1 MTNPN
6 VQIPADR
13 LLDPM
18 LAELVSKLSMEKPN
32 WFFRQV
38 KNETGY
44 NHAMRMGEKAPEG
57 KRYIRELDVFQDN
70 RSAGSIWVEQQ
81 YRYRGEDRKNFVVS
95 SKRID
100 NGRQRNKMA
109 STKVDV
115 AVRNAKKYFDP
126 PKTGEIIY
134 EMQDLAGDRLGRAL
148 VGLKSYIQNSHA
160 FGSGRSLTAQRYL
173 HALLTGAPVDPLH
186 EAELRAAFCTT
197 KFEEELSKYLLAE
210 SMSKR
215 TYKTITVIE
224 GDYCMF
230 AEDVNYTSPEEANKA
245 PVLSLSFEQLPEDY
259 QNKVAVLQ
267 LMQDNEVVLDVG
279 FRLSETTFLV
289 VVDDA

>member
-44 NHAMRMGEKAPEG
+44 NHAMRGGDKAPDG
-57 KRYIRELDVFQDN
+57 TRYIRDVDVIQDN
-70 RSAGSIWVEQQ
+70 RIAGRVSIEIE
-81 YRYRGEDRKNFVVS
+81 YRYRGEDRKNYVVS
-95 SKRID
+95 STRID
-100 NGRQRNKMA
+100 NGRKRNKMT

-148 VGLKSYIQNSHA
+148 SGLKSYVGNGHVLR
-160 FGSGRSLTAQRYL
+160 GSGSIVAQRYL
-173 HALLTGAPVDPLH
+173 HSVLTGAPVNPLH

-289 VVDDA
+289 VHNT

>member
-1 MTNPN
+1 MTIANL
-6 VQIPADR
+6 QIPFDLR
-13 LLDPM
+13 LDPM
-18 LAELVSKLSMEKPN
+18 LEEMLKQLSRDKPN
-32 WFFRQV
+32 WFFREL

-44 NHAMRMGEKAPEG
+44 NHAMRNGERAPEG
-57 KRYIRELDVFQDN
+57 KRFVRGLSVIQDN
-70 RSAGSIWVEQQ
+70 RVAGQVWVETKYS
-81 YRYRGEDRKNFVVS
+81 YRSENSHIYVVKS
-95 SKRID
+95 NRID
-100 NGRQRNKMA
+100 NGRKGNKMA

-115 AVRNAKKYFDP
+115 AARNAKKFFDP

-148 VGLKSYIQNSHA
+148 SGLKSYVGNGHA
-160 FGSGRSLTAQRYL
+160 LRGRGSIVSQRYL
-173 HALLTGAPVDPLH
+173 HSVLTGAPVNPLH
-186 EAELRAAFCTT
+186 EAELREAFCTT
-197 KFEEELSKYLLAE
+197 KYEEELSKYLLAE
-210 SMSKR
+210 AMSKR

-230 AEDVNYTSPEEANKA
+230 ADDMNYSTVEEAAKGM
-245 PVLSLSFEQLPEDY
+245 VLSLSFDQLPEDY

-289 VVDDA
+289 VHNT